1 MVSPNNFWQVNKAA
15 LLQALALPPYV
26 QTDADGA
33 VVNPANFWQA
43 NQAALLQ
50 VIPPV
55 PTNMVQVDSNGAVLG
70 PTNFWQG
77 NKTALLQALALP
89 PYVQTDS
96 GGVIVSPAN
105 FWQVNQTA
113 LLQALPPYVQTDASG
128 VIVKPSNFWQVNKTA
143 LLEDLPPYVQTHTN
157 GAVVSPSNFW
167 QSNKTALAQVIP
179 LGPTNVVQLDTNG
192 AVTSP
197 SNFFASNKVA
207 LAAAL
212 APAAAPVAVATAVVL
227 KSPTN
232 TWRIT
237 VSDAGVITAT
247 AAADVIVES
256 RSGGLNY
263 AAYSEVSPGYPNS
276 WASSTS
282 KSTAPGCSA
291 ASIGSCY
298 NSNAGIGGSAVYF
311 QVAPTLPVAG
321 GTYDLYVT
329 VNSSAGTNVIS
340 TITQINCTGL
350 PTTTTAFGISS
361 ANVWTWVGT
370 LTLGYGIS
378 TPTIRFDETANDYR
392 FVANAVKFVYV
403 Q

>member
-1 MVSPNNFWQVNKAA
+1 
-15 LLQALALPPYV
+15 
-26 QTDADGA
+26 
-33 VVNPANFWQA
+33 
-43 NQAALLQ
+43 
-50 VIPPV
+50 
-55 PTNMVQVDSNGAVLG
+55 
-70 PTNFWQG
+70 
-77 NKTALLQALALP
+77 
-89 PYVQTDS
+89 
-96 GGVIVSPAN
+96 
-105 FWQVNQTA
+105 
-113 LLQALPPYVQTDASG
+113 
-128 VIVKPSNFWQVNKTA
+128 
-143 LLEDLPPYVQTHTN
+143 
-157 GAVVSPSNFW
+157 VVSPSNFW
-167 QSNKTALAQVIP
+167 QSNKTALVQVIP
-179 LGPTNVVQLDTNG
+179 PGPTNVVQVDTNG
-192 AVTSP
+192 TVLGPTNFWQANKTALLQDLPPCVQTDTNGTVTSP

-207 LAAAL
+207 LAVAL

-237 VSDAGVITAT
+237 ISDAGVITAT

-263 AAYSEVSPGYPNS
+263 AAYSEVTPGYPNS

-291 ASIGSCY
+291 PSIGSRY

-350 PTTTTAFGISS
+350 PTTTTAFSVNS

-392 FVANAVKFVYV
+392 FVADAVKFVYV
-403 Q
+403 R

>member
-1 MVSPNNFWQVNKAA
+1 VSWAFLAA
-15 LLQALALPPYV
+15 YCDESFALISTDMLNGTQRSPLGLPPYV
-26 QTDADGA
+26 QTD
-33 VVNPANFWQA
+33 
-43 NQAALLQ
+43 
-50 VIPPV
+50 
-55 PTNMVQVDSNGAVLG
+55 
-70 PTNFWQG
+70 
-77 NKTALLQALALP
+77 
-89 PYVQTDS
+89 
-96 GGVIVSPAN
+96 
-105 FWQVNQTA
+105 
-113 LLQALPPYVQTDASG
+113 
-128 VIVKPSNFWQVNKTA
+128 
-143 LLEDLPPYVQTHTN
+143 TN

-167 QSNKTALAQVIP
+167 QSNKTALVQVIP
-179 LGPTNVVQLDTNG
+179 LGPTNVVQVDTNG

-237 VSDAGVITAT
+237 ISDAGVITAT

-263 AAYSEVSPGYPNS
+263 AAYSEVTPGYPNS

-291 ASIGSCY
+291 PSIGSRY

-350 PTTTTAFGISS
+350 PTTTTAFSVNS

-392 FVANAVKFVYV
+392 FVADAVKFVYV
-403 Q
+403 R